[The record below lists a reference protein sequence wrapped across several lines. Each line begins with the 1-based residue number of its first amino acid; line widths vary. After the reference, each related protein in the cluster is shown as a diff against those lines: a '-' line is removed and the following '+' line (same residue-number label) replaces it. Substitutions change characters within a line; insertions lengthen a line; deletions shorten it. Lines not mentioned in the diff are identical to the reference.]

1 MFLKILSSS
10 HSTHWPWQIIFI
22 FMVLI
27 IVYMLMLLTSVF
39 LIHIFLFMSRTVYEL
54 PAVQFIG
61 MSNVNVKFDMCS
73 NGSIQVWWVKANPCH
88 NAWGQLTGPASLDFF
103 ELCQRNLLTQKKLCE
118 YSRKHQGG
126 VRSAQWLHHKIHSKQ
141 PYNMCFEI
149 LVLPVP
155 CRRLGGSSLMPEH
168 AVSPHFSD
176 IVLTSLEPPSSIL
189 ELLYL
194 QGYL

>member
-1 MFLKILSSS
+1 MRPGAVPVKWEGRFASTMI
-10 HSTHWPWQIIFI
+10 HSA
-22 FMVLI
+22 
-27 IVYMLMLLTSVF
+27 
-39 LIHIFLFMSRTVYEL
+39 IHSRTQKSARTPVAL
-54 PAVQFIG
+54 
-61 MSNVNVKFDMCS
+61 K
-73 NGSIQVWWVKANPCH
+73 IQVWWVKANPCH